1 MKTLLH
7 LALAASS
14 LMMVC
19 GTGFSAGT
27 EFVPSPYDIAS
38 LEKAIRLPEGSEP
51 LGKYLRFYAGKVEN
65 GKHTIVAV
73 LKLDPTRAGIE
84 IVDLAHLPV
93 VFDGECSSVDVQYDV
108 EAGSFKGVTCNG
120 VA

>member
-1 MKTLLH
+1 MTTFLRLTLGLS
-7 LALAASS
+7 L

-19 GTGFSAGT
+19 EPAFSVGQ
-27 EFVPSPYDIAS
+27 EFVPSQGEITS
-38 LEKAIRLPEGSEP
+38 LEKAIRLPEGSKP
-51 LGKYLRFYAGKVEN
+51 LGQYLRFYAGKVEN

-73 LKLDPTRAGIE
+73 LKLDPSRAAIR

-93 VFDGECSSVDVQYDV
+93 VFDGGCSVVDAQY
-108 EAGSFKGVTCNG
+108 EIESGSFYRVACNG